1 MEDSLLGFLICSNVR
16 IVKDQLITNVFFS
29 IQIKINYIY
38 FYNSYPIASVNII
51 NPKIKLFEI
60 LGISENE
67 SIDQALFYLIVE
79 KLEETGIEEEELSDE
94 YTGWVDL
101 GISLR
106 YDINTS
112 KVTKIRGLI
121 KRRQTIIEQPEN
133 N

>member
-1 MEDSLLGFLICSNVR
+1 MYFAPFLVKL
-16 IVKDQLITNVFFS
+16 IVFIFT
-29 IQIKINYIY
+29 I
-38 FYNSYPIASVNII
+38 SYPIASSNVT

-112 KVTKIRGLI
+112 KVTKTRGLI
-121 KRRQTIIEQPEN
+121 KRRQTII
-133 N
+133 